1 MVIRNAWV
9 NVRSEEVRL
18 HDAPKYKQ
26 RAHAVK
32 SVVPAA
38 LPYNYSID
46 LLCMLLRIAQ
56 HSQ

>member
-9 NVRSEEVRL
+9 DVRSEEIRL

-26 RAHAVK
+26 RTHAVK
-32 SVVPAA
+32 SVARAA
-38 LPYNYSID
+38 LPYNDFID
-46 LLCMLLRIAQ
+46 PSCESLRITQ